1 MRSIT
6 SRTVK
11 IGASWIVWS
20 VAAAAAG
27 QVLPD
32 AIQACK
38 SEQDNARRLQ
48 CYDREVAKFPMTTE
62 QGFGLS
68 ESAVAVAQH
77 KSSGAAPEVKHLTAK
92 VVAITERPH
101 AGFVATLDNGQIW
114 VQNEMESLRVIDVGD
129 MVTIKPGMLGS
140 FWLVG
145 PSGRRTKA
153 HRVQ

>member
-6 SRTVK
+6 SRAVK

-20 VAAAAAG
+20 VAGTVAG

-38 SEQDNARRLQ
+38 SELDNARRLQ

-62 QGFGLS
+62 QSFGLS
-68 ESAVAVAQH
+68 ESGVALAQH
-77 KSSGAAPEVKHLTAK
+77 KSSSTAREVKHLTAK
-92 VVAITERPH
+92 VVAVIERPH

-129 MVTIKPGMLGS
+129 MVMIKPGMLGS

-145 PSGRRTKA
+145 PSGTRTKA